1 MTATPPDGNASPTPP
16 ARSGSE
22 LAKRVASAVVLAPIV
37 LAVAWYGGMP
47 FIIGALALGL
57 GIFIE
62 WAGMAGVARAPA
74 NLVLALS
81 AIAAVVVLVAA
92 GEPGYA
98 MLILAVI
105 AAASV
110 TLHFQGD
117 RHRWTAWGILY
128 AAAIAISLIVLRGDP
143 DFGRIAVFWL
153 FFVVWATD
161 VMAYF
166 AGRAIGG
173 PKLWP
178 AVSPK
183 KTWSGAVGGLIGA
196 MVFGSLVAWWFGLA
210 TLVPLVFVAAVLSA
224 VSQAGDLFESAIKRH
239 FGVKDSSHLIPGH
252 GGLMDRVDGLA
263 AAAIAAAVI
272 GVLRAGFDSA
282 GQGVLSW

>member
-1 MTATPPDGNASPTPP
+1 MTTTPPDGNAPAPP

-22 LAKRVASAVVLAPIV
+22 LAKRVASALVLAPIV
-37 LAVAWYGGMP
+37 LAVTWYGGMP
-47 FIIGALALGL
+47 FVIGALALGL

-62 WAGMAGVARAPA
+62 WAGMAGVARAPV

-81 AIAAVVVLVAA
+81 AIAAVVVLVVA

-98 MLILAVI
+98 LLILAVV
-105 AAASV
+105 AAAGV
-110 TLHFQGD
+110 TLHLQGD

-128 AAAIAISLIVLRGDP
+128 AASIAIALIVLRGDP
-143 DFGRIAVFWL
+143 DYGRIVVFWL

-178 AVSPK
+178 LVSPK
-183 KTWSGAVGGLIGA
+183 KTWSGAIGGVLGA
-196 MVFGSLVAWWFGLA
+196 ILFGSLVAWGFGLA
-210 TLVPLVFVAAVLSA
+210 GLVPLVFVAACLSA
-224 VSQAGDLFESAIKRH
+224 VSQGGDLFESAIKRH

-272 GVLRAGFDSA
+272 GILRAGFESA